1 MELSG
6 VVKKVIFRNEDN
18 DWSVLSCKTKEGE
31 LAVTGVTLAQVGQ
44 SITAYG
50 NHDKDK
56 QGRHQFK
63 AEAITIDM
71 PSSAKGMEKYLAS
84 GAFPGIGATTAKT
97 LISFFGDEF
106 FTMLDADPSRLFE
119 VKEIDE
125 KKLHRLIESW
135 QSQKVMN
142 EIVLFLSTRGIPL
155 SLTEKIYEAFGK
167 ESIAVL
173 NKNPYE
179 LSTRIKGVG
188 FKTADKIAQAMGIT
202 QDSEDRIKAGVSYAI
217 SQVVSNGSCGQDIEL
232 LMKGAGD
239 LLNAPT
245 KRVNEIIQKMLN
257 DENPYIEMH
266 DLVVYSSKLSRVEED
281 IADLLLSKLGKE
293 SKLTKDVEKFITE
306 AEELIGFQLAV
317 KQKEAVR
324 MGLTQMVSIL
334 TGGPGVGKTATLEIL
349 LSIYEKLGLS
359 IALLAPTGKAA
370 QRATQATGIDA
381 ETLHRAMKLENDNS
395 EAKVIAADVVVVDES
410 GMMCLILAGH
420 FCSAVDMN
428 TIVLFVGDYDQLLS
442 VGPGSFL
449 RDLIQSGAIP
459 YTTLDQFFRQAEGS
473 LIIKNAHNINKG
485 LPLINGKG
493 PEDDFWII
501 TEKNYSTFATAMQPG
516 GVGIAQAVAKYV
528 AYLVSEKILERR
540 GLDIKDIW
548 VLTPTNKGEC
558 GVDSLNQII
567 QEAVNPNPEKRVMR
581 GGIRFGTGDRVMQMR
596 NNYDVDLFNGDIGYI
611 TDIDFDECN
620 VIVAFEGKEVEH
632 AIPFEG
638 LSEIKLAYAMTIH
651 RSQGS
656 QSKVVIIP
664 LIMQHNILLQ
674 RNTAYTGTTRA
685 SELVIIVGESK
696 AIDLAIS
703 RNEGANRVTR
713 LKKLLMD
720 G

>member
-6 VVKKVIFRNEDN
+6 VVQKIIFRNEDN
-18 DWSVLSCKTKEGE
+18 DWSVLGCKTKEGE
-31 LAVTGVTLAQVGQ
+31 LAVTGITLAQVGQ

-50 NHDKDK
+50 SHDTDK
-56 QGRHQFK
+56 QGRKQFK

-84 GAFPGIGATTAKT
+84 GAFPGIGATTAKK

-106 FTMLDADPSRLFE
+106 FTMLDADSSRLFE
-119 VKEIDE
+119 VKDIDE

-135 QSQKVMN
+135 QSQKIIN

-167 ESIAVL
+167 ESITVL

-179 LSTRIKGVG
+179 LSTRINGVG
-188 FKTADKIAQAMGIT
+188 FKTADKIAQAMGVT
-202 QDSEDRIKAGVSYAI
+202 QDSENRIKAGIVYAI
-217 SQVVSNGSCGQDIEL
+217 SQVVSNGSCGQDAEL
-232 LMKGAGD
+232 LMEGAAA
-239 LLNAPT
+239 LLNVP
-245 KRVNEIIQKMLN
+245 KKSVNEVLQIMLN
-257 DENPYIEMH
+257 DDNPYIEMH
-266 DLVVYSSKLSRVEED
+266 DLIVFSAKLSQIEEE
-281 IADLLLSKLGKE
+281 IADLLLSKVGKK
-293 SKLTKDVEKFITE
+293 SNLTKDVEKLI
-306 AEELIGFQLAV
+306 AEEEATVGFQLAV
-317 KQKEAVR
+317 KQKDAVR
-324 MGLTQMVSIL
+324 RGLTEMVSIM
-334 TGGPGVGKTATLEIL
+334 TGGPGVGKTSTLEVV
-349 LSIYEKLGLS
+349 LSIYGKLGLS

-370 QRATQATGIDA
+370 QRATQATGLDA

-395 EAKVIAADVVVVDES
+395 EPKAIAADVVVVDEV
-410 GMMCLILAGH
+410 GMMCLILSGH
-420 FCSAVDMN
+420 FCNAVDMN
-428 TIVLFVGDYDQLLS
+428 TIILFVGDVGQLLS

-449 RDLIQSGAIP
+449 RDLIDSGAVP
-459 YTTLDQFFRQAEGS
+459 YTVLDQVFRQAEGS
-473 LIIKNAHNINKG
+473 LIIENVYNINKG
-485 LPLINGKG
+485 LPLVNGKG
-493 PEDDFWII
+493 PEDDFWVI
-501 TEKNYSTFATAMQPG
+501 TEKNYSTFASAMQPG

-581 GGIRFGTGDRVMQMR
+581 GGIRFGTGDRVMQMH

-611 TDIDFDECN
+611 TDVDQEECN
-620 VIVAFEGKEVEH
+620 VIVAFEGKSVEH
-632 AIPFEG
+632 TIPFES

-674 RNTAYTGTTRA
+674 RTTAYTGASRG